1 MVAEA
6 AQAVPKWTNRYTS
19 LGAETKSLLADDSVS
34 ELRKL
39 VPLRKN
45 NGHVFGTFC
54 STSLGGQGEGNLTTT
69 DEAAAAETGV
79 VLFRVQKE
87 DVRGMYVSRATLSL
101 HIRRYDLELDRVD
114 FYFLDQA

>member
-1 MVAEA
+1 MEA
-6 AQAVPKWTNRYTS
+6 ACVAASRRCARSSSTAWT
-19 LGAETKSLLADDSVS
+19 
-34 ELRKL
+34 
-39 VPLRKN
+39 
-45 NGHVFGTFC
+45 FGTFC

-87 DVRGMYVSRATLSL
+87 DVRGMDVSRATLSL